1 MSALINDYIM
11 VALRTSAFA
20 SVSNNTIRNMSVCV
34 KEVSVDCNI
43 LISMLFKLLR
53 LVCNSGEDNEGS
65 I

>member
-1 MSALINDYIM
+1 M

-43 LISMLFKLLR
+43 LLSMLFKLLR

>member
-11 VALRTSAFA
+11 VALRTSVFA
-20 SVSNNTIRNMSVCV
+20 SVPNNTIRNMSVCV

-43 LISMLFKLLR
+43 LLSMLFKVLR
-53 LVCNSGEDNEGS
+53 LVCNSGADNEGS